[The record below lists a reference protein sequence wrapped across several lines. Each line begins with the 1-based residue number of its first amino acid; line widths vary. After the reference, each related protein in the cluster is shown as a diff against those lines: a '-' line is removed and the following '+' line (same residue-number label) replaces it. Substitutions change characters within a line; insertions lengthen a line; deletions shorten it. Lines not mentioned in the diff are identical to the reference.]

1 MRPNFNLLLL
11 LLLLPGLS
19 GCEFFFDRFH
29 DPKPRQVEVTN
40 FASGLRNP
48 FGIEV
53 DALRQVWVTEAGS
66 GTASDGQ
73 LTLITPQGV
82 KYPAVQGFASFI
94 NPEGVAGGLNHLLL
108 QDGILWILHGIEGRL
123 YKFNIHTFKIGD
135 APLPA
140 SSLAYENV
148 GAFVRGAPS
157 PEPIEE
163 SNLFNLTLGPG
174 GDLYMVDAGANAII
188 RRKAG
193 SGELSVFAF
202 FPDLD
207 NPGAGPPSIDVVPT
221 GIVFDGRR
229 FLVSTFTGFPF
240 LPGMARIYQVDL
252 AGNVSLYQAGFNGLT
267 DLELGYNQQPLATEY
282 GTFGAEGFNPGT
294 GRLVLANR
302 SHITPLLGELNFP
315 TAIKKIDP
323 RSYYLGSSSE
333 GRIWKV
339 RQK

>member
-1 MRPNFNLLLL
+1 MHRNFSFLTLLLL
-11 LLLLPGLS
+11 FAGLS
-19 GCEFFFDRFH
+19 GCELFFDRFH
-29 DPKPRQVEVTN
+29 DPKPRPVEATN
-40 FASGLRNP
+40 FATGLNNP

-53 DALRQVWVTEAGS
+53 DARKQVWVTEAGS
-66 GTASDGQ
+66 GTANDGQ

-82 KYPAVQGFASFI
+82 KYAAVQGFSSNI
-94 NPEGVAGGLNHLLL
+94 NPEGAASGLNHLLL

-140 SSLAYENV
+140 SSLAYEDV
-148 GAFVRGAPS
+148 GAFVRAAPA
-157 PEPIEE
+157 PEPIIE
-163 SNLFNLTLGPG
+163 SNLYNLTLGPG
-174 GDLYMVDAGANAII
+174 GDLFMVDAGANAVV

-193 SGELSVFAF
+193 TGELSIFAF

-207 NPGAGPPSIDVVPT
+207 NPGQGPPSIDVVPT

-240 LPGMARIYQVDL
+240 LPGMARIYQIDL
-252 AGNVSLYQAGFNGLT
+252 AGNVSLYQGGFNGLT

-282 GTFGAEGFNPGT
+282 GSFGAEGFNPGS

-302 SHITPLLGELNFP
+302 SRITPLLSELNFP
-315 TAIKKIDP
+315 TAIKKVDLKT
-323 RSYYLGSSSE
+323 YYLGSSFE

-339 RQK
+339 QQY